1 MKMVE
6 PVKPNRKSC
15 HVNAEISSLFIAI
28 RPFVDFPG
36 NNRKFISWGLVP
48 CWQDGQKDRYLN
60 MIYGFYQLIA
70 WEIGS
75 SSI

>member
-6 PVKPNRKSC
+6 PVKPNRKSG

-36 NNRKFISWGLVP
+36 NKPVFIP
-48 CWQDGQKDRYLN
+48 QR
-60 MIYGFYQLIA
+60 
-70 WEIGS
+70 IGS
-75 SSI
+75 FIEGWTKSPLLKHGLYVSVAQ